1 MGGGGGGASMS
12 TCSLID
18 ALASGLASGVVA
30 DFRLLFSDD
39 MLGDFIVTVV
49 RFFVGIFVCLGVL
62 TRTVRFLRADA
73 VGCFIFGSSSD
84 DGAAIKAEALQ

>member
-1 MGGGGGGASMS
+1 MS

-18 ALASGLASGVVA
+18 ALASGVVA

-73 VGCFIFGSSSD
+73 VGCFFIVGSSSD